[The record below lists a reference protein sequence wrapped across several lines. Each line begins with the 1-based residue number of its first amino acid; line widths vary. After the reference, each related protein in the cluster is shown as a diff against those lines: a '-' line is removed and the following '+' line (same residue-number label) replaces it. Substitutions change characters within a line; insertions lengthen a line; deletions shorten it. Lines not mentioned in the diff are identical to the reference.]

1 MKRSGSRTML
11 LLGAVVA
18 LAAFLIVFIFIQP
31 PKPPPTVTP
40 TPTPIQVVVAG
51 GEGLQPGKI
60 ITEGQ
65 LETSFVDGSTVT
77 TTTVRSPQQVVG
89 MIVTEPYQAGQ
100 QISTASIREPGIAQ
114 QLERGSRAFSMALQ
128 EINTF
133 NQGISDGDSIDILW
147 SRKYLISGYVQ
158 PPTGGDP
165 EKIEREFFTT
175 KTLLQNVKVLKVVSL
190 KLGAEQTS
198 SSGSVVNASG
208 GGNDSASDQQK
219 QQQAIQQAYEET
231 APPTMVLILS
241 VTDQQA
247 EVIKFARENGKI
259 DLALRATD
267 DTDRETTT
275 GITDRIL
282 VDEYRVVLPE
292 LLVR

>member
-1 MKRSGSRTML
+1 ML

-18 LAAFLIVFIFIQP
+18 LAVFLLVYVVMTTGGGGGGAQTP
-31 PKPPPTVTP
+31 TP
-40 TPTPIQVVVAG
+40 TPTPIQVVVAV
-51 GEGLQPGKI
+51 GEGLQPGRV
-60 ITEGQ
+60 ITDEQ
-65 LETSFVDGSTVT
+65 LDYANVDGSTVPT
-77 TTTVRSPQQVVG
+77 TSIRSKLDVVG
-89 MIVTEPYQAGQ
+89 MVVTEEYPPGQ
-100 QISTASIREPGIAQ
+100 PILSTSLREPGVAQ
-114 QLERGSRAFSMALQ
+114 QLERGSKAFSMALQ

-133 NQGISDGDSIDILW
+133 NQGINDGDTIDILW
-147 SRKYLISGYVQ
+147 SRAYQISGYVQ
-158 PPTGGDP
+158 PPTGGEP
-165 EKIEREFFTT
+165 EKVEREFFTT
-175 KTLLQNVKVLKVVSL
+175 KTLLQNIQVLQVVSL
-190 KLGAEQTS
+190 KVGAEQTRG
-198 SSGSVVNASG
+198 SGGVVNASG
-208 GGNDSASDQQK
+208 GGTGDSASEQQR
-219 QQQAIQQAYEET
+219 QQAAIQQAYEEE

-259 DLALRATD
+259 DIALRATD

>member
-18 LAAFLIVFIFIQP
+18 LAVFLIVYVVMQP
-31 PKPPPTVTP
+31 PPAVPAVIP
-40 TPTPIQVVVAG
+40 TPTPIQVVVAV
-51 GEGLQPGKI
+51 GEGLQPNKV
-60 ITEGQ
+60 ITDEQ
-65 LETSFVDGSTVT
+65 LEYKNVDGSTVPT
-77 TTTVRSPQQVVG
+77 TTIRNKLDVVG
-89 MIVTEPYQAGQ
+89 MIVTEDYPADTP
-100 QISTASIREPGIAQ
+100 ILSTSIREPGVAQ
-114 QLERGSRAFSMALQ
+114 QLERGSKAFSMALQ

-133 NQGISDGDSIDILW
+133 NQGINDGDTIDILW
-147 SRKYLISGYVQ
+147 SRKYQISGYVQ
-158 PPTGGDP
+158 PPTGGEP

-175 KTLLQNVKVLKVVSL
+175 KTLLQNVRVLKVVSL

-198 SSGSVVNASG
+198 GSGGVVNASG
-208 GGNDSASDQQK
+208 GGSDSASDQEK
-219 QQQAIQQAYEET
+219 QQQAVQQAYEET